1 MKTAVVLGLLLFGMI
16 VSAEERCMNNR
27 LGEPVC
33 SPQCGSIGTNTLG
46 EIVCGQGACI
56 TNKFGDLICS
66 KQQGGTATRNF
77 FGDVVCTG
85 GCEPASATLCQ
96 KPY

>member
-1 MKTAVVLGLLLFGMI
+1 MKTAIFLSVLLWGM
-16 VSAEERCMNNR
+16 AAYAQERCMNNH
-27 LGEPVC
+27 LGEPIC
-33 SPQCGSIGTNTLG
+33 APQCGSIHTNALG

-56 TNKFGDLICS
+56 TNNFGDLICS
-66 KQQGGTATRNF
+66 KQQGGTATKNF

-85 GCEPASATLCQ
+85 GCEPASDKQCQ